1 MQRRSAIVIT
11 VLFRPGFHAGELF
24 LMMTGTTKFSFQSGR
39 PAGVGTAAAFD
50 TIGAPDHWLEGRQ
63 IDLDPRLM
71 EESHRLRYQVYCIE
85 RGFLNPDDYP
95 DQCERDE
102 FDRHSLHLGVVDAA
116 GMLLATAR
124 LVKVNIAGLPLF
136 RHCQIYR
143 GESELYQETTR
154 VAEISRLCISRAL
167 RKRRVGSASVAIQL
181 YRAIYQASKRNGF
194 THWLVATEPSL
205 QRLLAS
211 LRVPFREVG
220 PRTDYYGP
228 VAPYLVDLSKWDE
241 VIVSRS
247 LPVLHSFLDGLE
259 PEFNPAARVVL
270 M

>member
-1 MQRRSAIVIT
+1 
-11 VLFRPGFHAGELF
+11 
-24 LMMTGTTKFSFQSGR
+24 MTGTTEVSRSGR
-39 PAGVGTAAAFD
+39 PAQAGPAATFD
-50 TIGAPDHWLEGRQ
+50 TISAAGRWLEGRQ
-63 IDLDPRLM
+63 IDSDPRLM
-71 EESHRLRYQVYCIE
+71 EESHRLRYQVYCLE

-102 FDRHSLHLGVVDAA
+102 FDIHSLHLGVVDTA
-116 GMLLATAR
+116 GTLLATAR
-124 LVKVNIAGLPLF
+124 LVKANAGGFPLF

-154 VAEISRLCISRAL
+154 VAEISRLCISRAH
-167 RKRRVGSASVAIQL
+167 RRRRAGGVSVAIQI

-220 PRTDYYGP
+220 PPTDYYGP

-241 VIVSRS
+241 VIASRS

-259 PEFNPAARVVL
+259 PEFNPASGAV
-270 M
+270 MM

>member
-1 MQRRSAIVIT
+1 
-11 VLFRPGFHAGELF
+11 
-24 LMMTGTTKFSFQSGR
+24 MMTSTTEVSFQSGR
-39 PAGVGTAAAFD
+39 PIDMAIAAPFD
-50 TIGAPDHWLEGRQ
+50 TIGTTGQWLEGRQ
-63 IDLDPRLM
+63 IDFDPQLM

-85 RGFLNPDDYP
+85 RGFLNPEDYP

-102 FDRHSLHLGVVDAA
+102 FDRHSLHLGVVA
-116 GMLLATAR
+116 GDGTLLATAR
-124 LVKVNIAGLPLF
+124 LVKVNVAGLPLF
-136 RHCQIYR
+136 RHCQIYA
-143 GESELYQETTR
+143 GESELYQEATR
-154 VAEISRLCISRAL
+154 IAEISRLCISRGL
-167 RKRRVGSASVAIQL
+167 RKRGVGGASVAIQL

-205 QRLLAS
+205 QRLLSS

-241 VIVSRS
+241 VIVSRT
-247 LPVLHSFLDGLE
+247 LPALDSFLHGLE
-259 PEFNPAARVVL
+259 PEFNPAVAV

>member
-1 MQRRSAIVIT
+1 MI
-11 VLFRPGFHAGELF
+11 
-24 LMMTGTTKFSFQSGR
+24 TGTTEASFQSGR
-39 PAGVGTAAAFD
+39 PADLGPAADFD
-50 TIGAPDHWLEGRQ
+50 TLGAPDRWLDGRQ
-63 IDLDPRLM
+63 IDSDPRLM
-71 EESHRLRYQVYCIE
+71 EASHRLRYQVYCIE
-85 RGFLNPDDYP
+85 RGFLDPGDYP
-95 DQCERDE
+95 DRCERDE
-102 FDRHSLHLGVVDAA
+102 FDRHSVHLGVMDAA
-116 GMLLATAR
+116 GTLLATAR
-124 LVKVNIAGLPLF
+124 LVKANMAGFPLF
-136 RHCQIYR
+136 RHCQIHR
-143 GESELYQETTR
+143 GESELYRETTR

-167 RKRRVGSASVAIQL
+167 RKRRVGSASVAIQI

-194 THWLVATEPSL
+194 THWLVAAEPSL

-247 LPVLHSFLDGLE
+247 LPALHSFLDGLE
-259 PEFNPAARVVL
+259 PEFNPATAVVI